1 METGDGIPPT
11 KIPETRMLALLGFIT
26 IVLLFTAILTK
37 KMSPLV
43 ALIAIPIVAALIGGF
58 GMQTSKFIVSGV
70 TSIAPVAGMFV
81 FAILFFGIVT
91 DAGML
96 DPIITRI
103 LRTVGSRP
111 SRIVPGT
118 ALLALLIHLDGS
130 GAVTF
135 LITIPAMLPLYTRL
149 GIDKRILAC
158 VASMAAGVN
167 FLPWTGPMIRASAAL
182 HIPVSDIFT
191 PLIPVQLVGLA
202 FVFIASYLL
211 GLKEEKRLGLSSGA
225 AAGVV
230 QEHVLTEE
238 EKKIRRPRNFWIN
251 IVLTVFV
258 LGVMISGKVD
268 PVVMFMI
275 GVVLA
280 LMVNYPDVAMQRARI
295 DAHAKA
301 ALLMASILF
310 AAGVFTGIMTKSGM
324 LTAMAKMAV
333 GFVPPEMASHIPVV
347 LGLLSMPLSLLFDP
361 DSFYFGVLP
370 VIAEVSHLLGVP
382 SIQVAQAA
390 LLGQMTTGFP
400 VSPLTPATFLV
411 CGLAGIELADHQ
423 KYTIPFLFG
432 ASVVMTIACV
442 LLGLFPL
449 L

>member
-1 METGDGIPPT
+1 
-11 KIPETRMLALLGFIT
+11 MLALLGFIT
-26 IVLLFTAILTK
+26 IIVLLVAILTK

-43 ALIAIPIVAALIGGF
+43 ALIAIPIAAALIGGF
-58 GMQTSKFIVSGV
+58 GFDTSKFIVAGI

-96 DPIITRI
+96 DPVISGI
-103 LRTVGSRP
+103 LRVVGSRP

-135 LITIPAMLPLYTRL
+135 LVTIPAMLPLYTRL

-158 VASMAAGVN
+158 VASLAAGVN

-182 HIPVSDIFT
+182 HIPVSEIFT
-191 PLIPVQLVGLA
+191 PLIPVQLIGLA
-202 FVFIASYLL
+202 FVFGVSYWL
-211 GLKEEKRLGLSSGA
+211 GRKEEIRLGLSGGA
-225 AAGVV
+225 ATDFV
-230 QEHVLTEE
+230 HTHDLTEE
-238 EKKIRRPRNFWIN
+238 QKQIRRPQNFWIN
-251 IVLTVFV
+251 IVLTLFV
-258 LGVMISGKVD
+258 LGVMISGKID

-280 LMVNYPDVAMQRARI
+280 LMINYRNVDMQRARI

-310 AAGVFTGIMTKSGM
+310 AAGVFTGIMSKSGM
-324 LTAMAKMAV
+324 LSAMAKAAV
-333 GFVPPEMASHIPVV
+333 GLVPPEMASHIPAV

-370 VIAEVSHLLGVP
+370 VVAEVSHMLGVQP
-382 SIQVAQAA
+382 IQVAQAA

-400 VSPLTPATFLV
+400 ISPLTPATFLV
-411 CGLAGIELADHQ
+411 AGLAGIDLADHQ
-423 KYTIPFLFG
+423 KYTFKYLFG
-432 ASVVMTIACV
+432 ASIVMTIACV
-442 LLGLFPL
+442 LLGVFPL
-449 L
+449 

>member
-1 METGDGIPPT
+1 
-11 KIPETRMLALLGFIT
+11 MLALLGLCT
-26 IVLLFTAILTK
+26 IAILLAAILTK

-43 ALIAIPIVAALIGGF
+43 ALITIPIVAALIGGF
-58 GMQTSKFIVSGV
+58 GMETSKFIVAGI
-70 TSIAPVAGMFV
+70 TNIAPVAGMFV

-96 DPIITRI
+96 DPVISGI
-103 LRTVGSRP
+103 LRVVGSRP

-135 LITIPAMLPLYTRL
+135 LVTIPAMLPLYTRL
-149 GIDKRILAC
+149 GIDRRILAC
-158 VASMAAGVN
+158 VASLAAGVN

-182 HIPVSDIFT
+182 HIPVSDIFM
-191 PLIPVQLVGLA
+191 PLIPVQLIGLV
-202 FVFIASYLL
+202 FVFGIAYYL
-211 GLKEEKRLGLSSGA
+211 GRKEEIRLGLTAGA
-225 AAGVV
+225 PAGFV
-230 QEHVLTEE
+230 QMHELTQAETA
-238 EKKIRRPRNFWIN
+238 IRRPKNFWIN
-251 IVLTVFV
+251 IALTVVV

-280 LMVNYPDVAMQRARI
+280 LMINYPNADMQRARI

-310 AAGVFTGIMTKSGM
+310 AAGVFTGIMNKSGM
-324 LTAMAKMAV
+324 LSAMAKTAV
-333 GFVPPEMASHIPVV
+333 GFVPPEMASHIPAV
-347 LGLLSMPLSLLFDP
+347 LGVLSMPLSMLFDP

-370 VIAEVSHLLGVP
+370 VVAEVSKMLGVEP
-382 SIQVAQAA
+382 IQVAQAA

-411 CGLAGIELADHQ
+411 AGLAGIDLADHQ
-423 KYTIPFLFG
+423 KYTFKYLFA
-432 ASVVMTIACV
+432 ASIVMTISCI
-442 LLGLFPL
+442 LLGIFPL
-449 L
+449 

>member
-1 METGDGIPPT
+1 
-11 KIPETRMLALLGFIT
+11 MLALLGLCT
-26 IVLLFTAILTK
+26 IAILLAAILTK

-43 ALIAIPIVAALIGGF
+43 ALITIPIAAALIGGF
-58 GMQTSKFIVSGV
+58 GLETSKFIVAGI
-70 TSIAPVAGMFV
+70 TNIAPVAGMFV

-96 DPIITRI
+96 DPVISGI
-103 LRTVGSRP
+103 LRVVGSRP

-135 LITIPAMLPLYTRL
+135 LVTIPAMLPLYTRL
-149 GIDKRILAC
+149 GIDRRILAC
-158 VASMAAGVN
+158 VASLAAGVN
-167 FLPWTGPMIRASAAL
+167 FLPWTGPMIRASAAR
-182 HIPVSDIFT
+182 HIPVSEIFM
-191 PLIPVQLVGLA
+191 PLIPVQLIGLA
-202 FVFIASYLL
+202 FVFGVAYYL
-211 GLKEEKRLGLSSGA
+211 GRKEEIRLGLT
-225 AAGVV
+225 AGGPAGFV
-230 QEHVLTEE
+230 QMHELTEAE
-238 EKKIRRPRNFWIN
+238 RSIRRPKNFWIN
-251 IVLTVFV
+251 IVLTVIV

-280 LMVNYPDVAMQRARI
+280 LMINYPNADMQRARI

-310 AAGVFTGIMTKSGM
+310 AAGVFTGIMNKSGM
-324 LTAMAKMAV
+324 LSAMAKTAV
-333 GFVPPEMASHIPVV
+333 GFVPPEMASHIPAV
-347 LGLLSMPLSLLFDP
+347 LGVLSMPLSMLFDP

-370 VIAEVSHLLGVP
+370 VVAEVSKMLGVEP
-382 SIQVAQAA
+382 IQVAQAA

-411 CGLAGIELADHQ
+411 AGLAGIDLADHQ
-423 KYTIPFLFG
+423 KYTFKYLFA
-432 ASVVMTIACV
+432 ASIVMTISCIV
-442 LLGLFPL
+442 LGIFPL
-449 L
+449 

>member
-1 METGDGIPPT
+1 
-11 KIPETRMLALLGFIT
+11 MLALLGFIT
-26 IVLLFTAILTK
+26 IATLLAAILTK

-43 ALIAIPIVAALIGGF
+43 ALIAIPILAALIGGF
-58 GMQTSKFIVSGV
+58 GLGTSKFIVSGI
-70 TSIAPVAGMFV
+70 TNIAPVAGMFV

-96 DPIITRI
+96 DPIISGI
-103 LRTVGSRP
+103 LRIVGSRP
-111 SRIVPGT
+111 TRIVPGT

-135 LITIPAMLPLYTRL
+135 LVTIPAMLPLYQRL

-158 VASMAAGVN
+158 VASLAAGVN

-182 HIPVSDIFT
+182 HIPVSEIFT
-191 PLIPVQLVGLA
+191 PLIPVQIVGLI
-202 FVFIASYLL
+202 FVFSVAYYL
-211 GLKEEKRLGLSSGA
+211 GLKEERRLGLTKGA
-225 AAGVV
+225 PAGFVHTH
-230 QEHVLTEE
+230 ELTEAE
-238 EKKIRRPRNFWIN
+238 QSIRRPKNFWIN

-280 LMVNYPDVAMQRARI
+280 LMINYRNADMQRSRI

-324 LTAMAKMAV
+324 LSAMAKMAV
-333 GFVPPEMASHIPVV
+333 GLVPPSMASHIPAV
-347 LGLLSMPLSLLFDP
+347 LGLISMPLSMLFDP

-370 VIAEVSHLLGVP
+370 VIAEVGHMLGVQP
-382 SIQVAQAA
+382 LHVAQAA

-411 CGLAGIELADHQ
+411 AGLAGIDLADHQ
-423 KYTIPFLFG
+423 KYTFKYLFA
-432 ASVVMTIACV
+432 ASVIMTITCV
-442 LLGLFPL
+442 VIGVFPL
-449 L
+449 

>member
-1 METGDGIPPT
+1 
-11 KIPETRMLALLGFIT
+11 MLALLGFIT
-26 IVLLFTAILTK
+26 IVTLLAAILTK

-43 ALIAIPIVAALIGGF
+43 ALIAIPIIAALVGGF
-58 GMQTSKFIVSGV
+58 GLETSKFIVSGI
-70 TSIAPVAGMFV
+70 TGIAPVAGMFV

-96 DPIITRI
+96 DPIISAI
-103 LRTVGSRP
+103 LRIVGSRP
-111 SRIVPGT
+111 TRIVPGT

-135 LITIPAMLPLYTRL
+135 LVTIPAMLPLYTRL

-158 VASMAAGVN
+158 VASLAAGVN

-182 HIPVSDIFT
+182 HIPVSEIFT
-191 PLIPVQLVGLA
+191 PLIPVQVVGLV
-202 FVFIASYLL
+202 FVFSVAYYL
-211 GLKEEKRLGLSSGA
+211 GLKEERRLGLAKDAPSGFVHTHA
-225 AAGVV
+225 LSEA
-230 QEHVLTEE
+230 
-238 EKKIRRPRNFWIN
+238 EKSIRRPQNFWIN

-258 LGVMISGKVD
+258 LGVMISGKID

-280 LMVNYPDVAMQRARI
+280 LMVNYRNADMQRARI

-310 AAGVFTGIMTKSGM
+310 AAGVFTGIMSKSGM
-324 LTAMAKMAV
+324 LSAMAKMAV
-333 GFVPPEMASHIPVV
+333 GLVPPSMASHIPVV
-347 LGLLSMPLSLLFDP
+347 LGLLSMPLSMLFDP

-370 VIAEVSHLLGVP
+370 VIAEVGHMLGVQP
-382 SIQVAQAA
+382 LHVAQAA

-411 CGLAGIELADHQ
+411 AGLAGIDLADHQ
-423 KYTIPFLFG
+423 KYTFKYLFA
-432 ASVVMTIACV
+432 ASVIMTITCV
-442 LLGLFPL
+442 AIGVFPL
-449 L
+449 

>member
-1 METGDGIPPT
+1 
-11 KIPETRMLALLGFIT
+11 MLALLGFIT
-26 IVLLFTAILTK
+26 IAVLLAVILTK

-43 ALIAIPIVAALIGGF
+43 ALIAIPIIAALIGGF
-58 GMQTSKFIVSGV
+58 GLDTSKFIVAGI
-70 TSIAPVAGMFV
+70 TGIAPVAGMFV

-96 DPIITRI
+96 DPVISGI
-103 LRTVGSRP
+103 LRVVGSRP
-111 SRIVPGT
+111 TRIVPGT

-135 LITIPAMLPLYTRL
+135 LVTIPAMLPLYSRL

-158 VASMAAGVN
+158 VASLAAGVN

-182 HIPVSDIFT
+182 HIPVSEIFT
-191 PLIPVQLVGLA
+191 PLIPIQLIGLA
-202 FVFIASYLL
+202 YVFGVAYWL
-211 GLKEEKRLGLSSGA
+211 GRKEEIRLGLTKGA
-225 AAGVV
+225 PAGFVHTH
-230 QEHVLTEE
+230 ELTELE
-238 EKKIRRPRNFWIN
+238 QQIRRPQNFWIN
-251 IVLTVFV
+251 IVLTVLV

-280 LMVNYPDVAMQRARI
+280 LMINYRDVDMQRARV

-324 LTAMAKMAV
+324 LTAMAKTAV
-333 GFVPPEMASHIPVV
+333 GFVPPEMASHIPVA
-347 LGLLSMPLSLLFDP
+347 LGFLSMPLSLLFDP

-370 VIAEVSHLLGVP
+370 VIAEVGHMLGVAP
-382 SIQVAQAA
+382 IQVGQAA

-411 CGLAGIELADHQ
+411 AGLAGIDLADHQ
-423 KYTIPFLFG
+423 KYTFKYLFG
-432 ASVVMTIACV
+432 ASIVMTIACV
-442 LLGLFPL
+442 LFGVFPL
-449 L
+449 

>member
-1 METGDGIPPT
+1 
-11 KIPETRMLALLGFIT
+11 MLALLGFIT
-26 IVLLFTAILTK
+26 IVTLLAAILTK

-43 ALIAIPIVAALIGGF
+43 ALIAIPIAAALIGGF
-58 GMQTSKFIVSGV
+58 GLDTSKFIVSGI
-70 TSIAPVAGMFV
+70 TNIAPVAGMFV

-96 DPIITRI
+96 DPIISAI
-103 LRTVGSRP
+103 LRIVGSRP
-111 SRIVPGT
+111 TRIVPGT

-135 LITIPAMLPLYTRL
+135 LVTIPAMLPLYQRL

-158 VASMAAGVN
+158 VASLAAGVN

-182 HIPVSDIFT
+182 HIPVSEIFT
-191 PLIPVQLVGLA
+191 PLIPVQLVGLV
-202 FVFIASYLL
+202 FVFSVAYYL
-211 GLKEEKRLGLSSGA
+211 GLKEERRLGLTQGA
-225 AAGVV
+225 AVGFVHTHELSDA
-230 QEHVLTEE
+230 
-238 EKKIRRPRNFWIN
+238 EKSIRRPQNFWIN

-258 LGVMISGKVD
+258 LGLMISGKID
-268 PVVMFMI
+268 PVVMFMV

-280 LMVNYPDVAMQRARI
+280 LMINYRNADMQRMRI

-310 AAGVFTGIMTKSGM
+310 AAGVFTGIMSKSGM
-324 LTAMAKMAV
+324 LSAMAKMAV
-333 GFVPPEMASHIPVV
+333 GLVPPSMASHIPVV
-347 LGLLSMPLSLLFDP
+347 LGLLSMPLSMLFDP

-370 VIAEVSHLLGVP
+370 VIAEVGHMLGVQP
-382 SIQVAQAA
+382 LHVAQAA

-411 CGLAGIELADHQ
+411 AGLAGIDLADHQ
-423 KYTIPFLFG
+423 KYTFKYLFA
-432 ASVVMTIACV
+432 ASVIMTITCV
-442 LLGLFPL
+442 VIGVFPL
-449 L
+449 

>member
-1 METGDGIPPT
+1 
-11 KIPETRMLALLGFIT
+11 MLALLGFIT
-26 IVLLFTAILTK
+26 IVTLLAAILTK

-43 ALIAIPIVAALIGGF
+43 ALIAIPIIAALIGGF
-58 GMQTSKFIVSGV
+58 GLETSKFIVSGI

-96 DPIITRI
+96 DPIISAI
-103 LRTVGSRP
+103 LRIVGSRP
-111 SRIVPGT
+111 TRIVPGT

-135 LITIPAMLPLYTRL
+135 LVTIPAMLPLYTRL

-158 VASMAAGVN
+158 VASLAAGVN

-191 PLIPVQLVGLA
+191 PLIPVQIVGLV
-202 FVFIASYLL
+202 FVFSVAYYL
-211 GLKEEKRLGLSSGA
+211 GLKEERRLGLTKGA
-225 AAGVV
+225 PLGFVHTHELSEA
-230 QEHVLTEE
+230 
-238 EKKIRRPRNFWIN
+238 EKNIRRPQNFWIN

-258 LGVMISGKVD
+258 LGVMISGKID

-280 LMVNYPDVAMQRARI
+280 LMINYRNADMQRTRI

-324 LTAMAKMAV
+324 LSAMAKMAV
-333 GFVPPEMASHIPVV
+333 GAVTPSMASHIPAA
-347 LGLLSMPLSLLFDP
+347 LGLLSMPLSMVFDP

-370 VIAEVSHLLGVP
+370 VIAEVGHMLGVQP
-382 SIQVAQAA
+382 LHVAQAA

-411 CGLAGIELADHQ
+411 AGLAGIDLADHQ
-423 KYTIPFLFG
+423 KYTFKYLFA
-432 ASVVMTIACV
+432 ASVIMTITCV
-442 LLGLFPL
+442 VIGVFPL
-449 L
+449 